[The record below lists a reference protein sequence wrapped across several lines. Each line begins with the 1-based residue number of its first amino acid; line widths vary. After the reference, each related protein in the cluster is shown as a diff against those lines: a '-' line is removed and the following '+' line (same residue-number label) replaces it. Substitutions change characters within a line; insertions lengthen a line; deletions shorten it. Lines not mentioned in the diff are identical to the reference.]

1 MNEIPSAR
9 MCQEHTTGLWLSAPP
24 RPKSRSS
31 IIEHNKNYGLIFM
44 IFLRVLGFETKNKQ
58 ISGDVEP
65 HPDPG
70 VFSHF

>member
-1 MNEIPSAR
+1 
-9 MCQEHTTGLWLSAPP
+9 
-24 RPKSRSS
+24 
-31 IIEHNKNYGLIFM
+31 M